1 MTTPQEPPVLSKI
14 NQLEDSLNSIIDGDY
29 TTEQKDKAQQVLDNI
44 GDYKNK
50 FQTALDTFSDNID
63 KQYTH
68 FTASKSL
75 GITKTTTLISQ
86 LCSAISTLA
95 NGTFLDN
102 LADMTVDELLD
113 YLDEHLTDVLDLL
126 TNASDSA
133 TTFSSLVD
141 QTNSVFQTL
150 FSDVAFLMS
159 SLNDAKNEIQDALIN
174 CISFLRYNS
183 SLVNSKFANLETIS
197 EISDTK
203 DKINKIK
210 EIANISFDSET
221 EHISNNALNII
232 EMLS

>member
-14 NQLEDSLNSIIDGDY
+14 SQLEDSLNSIIDGDY
-29 TTEQKDKAQQVLDNI
+29 TVEQKDKAQQVLDNVE
-44 GDYKNK
+44 DYKSK

-68 FTASKSL
+68 FTACKSL
-75 GITKTTTLISQ
+75 GISKTTTLVSQ

-95 NGTFLDN
+95 NGAFLDN
-102 LADMTVDELLD
+102 LIGMTVDELVD
-113 YLDEHLTDVLDLL
+113 YLDEHLSDVLDLL
-126 TNASDSA
+126 SNASSSA

-159 SLNDAKNEIQDALIN
+159 SLNDAKNEIQQALTN

-183 SLVNSKFANLETIS
+183 SLVNTKFTNLETIS

-203 DKINKIK
+203 DKINKVR
-210 EIANISFDSET
+210 EIANTSFNNGT
-221 EHISNNALNII
+221 EDISNSALNII